1 MGIAVDER
9 VVEMRFDNHQFER
22 GVQST
27 MGALDKLKQSL
38 KLDGASKGL
47 DNVNQAAKNVSLDG
61 IASGVAALEKRFST
75 FGIVGMR
82 VISNLTDSMMR
93 FGRNTVGFVTDSIIG
108 GGKRRAMN
116 IENAH
121 FQLQGLLKD
130 EAKVQAVMDD
140 AMDSVDGTA
149 YAYDEAAKAA
159 SQFAAS
165 GMEAGEK
172 MQASLRAITG
182 VAAMTNSEYESISQI
197 FTTVSGNG
205 RLMGD
210 QLLQLSS
217 RGLNAAATLAD
228 YMTKVGNG
236 AKVTEGEVREMVSK
250 GEISFDLFAA
260 AMDDAFGEH
269 AKKANETFTGA
280 MSNVKASLSRI
291 GAEFMSP
298 LIVQNGPLVQFF
310 NALRERINDVKTNIG
325 PLAEL
330 FTKSVSGMAQS
341 AAKYLQ
347 EMDLAKPFEAFYN
360 IMDIF
365 KNALGGISSI
375 LMPIRFAFED
385 IFPQSAVTALA
396 DFTSKLKEFTSNLR
410 LSHVDA
416 VNLRNT
422 FQGLFA
428 VLDIAGR
435 IIGGVVQAIFP
446 MTKGVGGLGSAV
458 LMVTGQIGT
467 WLTALDDIIKKS
479 GVFGSA
485 AEKIGNVTGV
495 VSQAIGKHV
504 KGIVKAFS
512 DFLGID
518 FAAAAEARLN
528 PFQKICEA
536 VKLALDKLAAVF
548 REISPVLAKFGEMIV
563 DTLGKIGGGLQK
575 AVHGE
580 GFDSLIDLMNGG
592 LMAGIGTGIMNFI
605 GHIQK
610 TVIKANGM
618 FSNVNLILANVKNT
632 LISYQAAL
640 KADVLMKIAKAVAVL
655 AGSLFVLALIDS
667 EKLSGALAALSVLV
681 VELSAAMAAFG
692 KTLGGKG
699 VMQLASAGT
708 MMLAF
713 STAILILSAALNVIS
728 SIDSDKLTGALIG
741 ITVLLGELLASSI
754 ILSKWGGKV
763 KTSAAGMILF
773 ASAIYILTKAV
784 KQLAQLDVKQLTKGL
799 IGVGVLLA
807 ELSAFMFA
815 AKFGNFKVSSGLAMI
830 ELAAALLILEKVVSG
845 FGQMNT
851 ESMARGLAGVAGAL
865 LAVSASMRIMPKN
878 MIALGLGLIEVSAAL
893 KIIGEV
899 VQETGKMGW
908 EEIGKGLT
916 VLSGSMVILAVALQA
931 MKGTLG
937 AAAAM
942 LVLSIALNVFLPCL
956 KALGSMSLVE
966 IGTAIL
972 ALAAAFTVLG
982 IAGAVLGP
990 LIPAILGLSGAL
1002 ALFGIGVAA
1011 CGAGVLALSIGL
1023 ASLAASGVAGM
1034 MAFVTGLEILF
1045 VGILEIIAKSVESI
1059 ANAVKAVVLAIVSVV
1074 VECAPA
1080 IVEGVLALVEEV
1092 FKALSVHAPAIVN
1105 YLMDFLIG
1113 VMNALAERLPELVQA
1128 AINLIR
1134 TFFHSVIEVLK
1145 GMDTSSLVEMVE
1157 GIGFLTAIMYA
1168 LAGVAKLTPL
1178 AMKGVLG
1185 LGVVI
1190 AELAAVLAALGGLAQ
1205 IPYLEWLISEGGDLL
1220 KEIGTAIGK
1229 FIGGIVGGLMSGV
1242 SSALPQIGS
1251 DLSQFMENAA
1261 PFFMGMGM
1269 ITADTLAKAGFLS
1282 GILLIFG
1289 AADLIAGIT
1298 SFLTGGSS
1306 LPQIGTNLS
1315 DFLLNATPFFSGL
1328 ALVNEGAVKAAKN
1341 LAEMIML
1348 FTVSDFIQGITSWLT
1363 GGSSLA
1369 DFGTELVAFGP
1380 SIAEFAE
1387 TVKDVKPK
1395 AVKGAASAAKIMA
1408 EVADNLPGQDGLLQK
1423 IFGDKSLADFG
1434 SELLLFGPSIALF
1447 AETVKDVKPKAVKG
1461 AAAAASIMSEMASEL
1476 PETGGLKA
1484 VIFGDCT
1491 LSDFGAELVA
1501 FAPQIKKYADEV
1513 ADVKPEAVTATAN
1526 AAKVLSELT
1535 DSLPKTGG
1543 ISEFFTG
1550 KKSLSNFG
1558 ENLKAFGEGMSEY
1571 SKAVKEVD
1579 SGKITASANA
1589 AKALLE
1595 IVNSLPETG
1604 GISEFFTGKKSLS
1617 NFGENLKAF
1626 GEGMSEYSKAVKEVD
1641 SGKITASANAAQTI
1655 AELVKMLPETGGIS
1669 EFFTGEQSLSNFS
1682 GNLKAFGE
1690 GMSQYSKAV
1699 KEVDSGKIT
1708 ASANAA
1714 QTIAELVDMLPETD
1728 SVKGFFTGE
1737 KSLSNFSENLKAFGK
1752 GMSEYSKA
1760 VKEVDSGKITASANA
1775 AQTIAELVDMLP
1787 ETDSVKGF
1795 FTGEKSLSNFSENLK
1810 AFGEGMS
1817 EYSKAVED
1825 VNSGKIVMSTNA
1837 AQTIAE
1843 LVVSSSNIEKFNL
1856 AEFGKDL
1863 AAFGQSFVKY
1873 YKDTSDIDPQKLS
1886 GITSEIKKL
1895 AKMAS
1900 SGITKGFSDGMK
1912 TKQSAVSDIFS
1923 SILEKALS
1931 VIKKKRSNFGVEGS
1945 AVINKFVSAVKK
1957 GGNDVK
1963 TALSVPINQSLAS
1976 IRNKRPAFYSA
1987 ASFLVD
1993 GFVKGVSDNAS
2004 KVSKQIQLMA
2014 ESALTSAQ
2022 TALGIHSPSKVFT
2035 EIGGYVVDGFSNGID
2050 LNKEKAAKSA
2060 EALAEVGVQT
2070 AKSVLESLKDS
2081 DSIFAEYVETVDE
2094 NGEAVEVTLEQAAEA
2109 FKSFRNS
2116 VKDSIKDATGMFD
2129 EFKTETD
2136 IAGKQL
2142 IKNLKS
2148 QITGITEWAEN
2159 MQLLAARGVNQGLL
2173 KALSDMG
2180 PSGAN
2185 YVNALVTMSGKEL
2198 KKMNKLYKQRLS
2210 LNDKAAD
2217 EIASSFVEG
2226 GKKAAKAYD
2235 KGLTKG
2241 EMVKS
2246 GKKSLKTLA
2255 EDSVNAVSNA
2265 RRKVK
2270 ESFGGM
2276 FEDAVKEMKKSLDYG
2291 KGAFQQFCNI
2301 FLSGSKNIVASA
2313 NAVEAASKAITA
2325 YGKKLYEESEYYK
2338 EDTKNLKAHTD
2349 SLTKLQ
2355 NENSKLQKQL
2365 KKAKKSNKK
2374 DSKERVQ
2381 TLKKELEAN
2390 KKAISSAK
2398 DQIISDQ
2405 KEIAKHTK
2413 EVYNNLRSDLS
2424 NSVAAFLDPLKASLD
2439 SGVDLF
2445 KKFESN
2451 ATLYEEDKK
2460 RLAEHQ
2466 KTLADLEKQRAGL
2479 QEELAKYAEMN
2490 DTDSRLRWKE
2500 LYGELEEL
2508 ETQIEDAKNNIK
2520 QDEDDMASHSQLTV
2534 NKILEN
2540 MQSQVTGVKQ
2550 WKGNINKLA
2559 GKGVSEGLIAYLKN
2573 MGTDGVDYVDQ
2584 FMKMTSA
2591 EISKANAIFK
2601 ESQNLSAQSLLDGF
2615 KDQMKTAND
2624 FANGLNQMAKMG
2636 FGQDLL
2642 DKLGEAGPDSYDYV
2656 KAFLTMTP
2664 QQVAEFNQEYANSLK
2679 LPNTVA
2685 DKVISSFAY
2694 AGSQSAA
2701 GFTSALA
2708 KMSETGSKENAA
2720 LVTAT
2725 NRIGESIGVML
2736 KSNSRTA
2743 GSDMVGELAHTL
2755 KVKKPTAEKES
2766 LDLGKATLKSVKK
2779 SISKKKGKKLAKN
2792 LVDGMSNGL
2801 TDHSSRVSKTAE
2813 EVALSAYRAAKKAL
2827 GIKSPSKMF
2836 AKLGAYT
2843 DAGFIEGLASGEKD
2857 VCQTASD
2864 IMGQAIKEASD
2875 LLQSDMDTEPTI
2887 RPVMDLTEIQNGVGS
2902 IGELMN
2908 DCGVSASA
2916 KLAGFA
2922 AGGIQKPGMSMEDKN
2937 AGAISRLQ
2945 ETLSN
2950 LLDKPAIE
2958 QHNTFTITGN
2968 DPRAIADEVSC
2979 ILQKQVERRSAVWA

>member
-182 VAAMTNSEYESISQI
+182 VVAMTNSEYESISQI

-291 GAEFMSP
+291 GAEFISP

-310 NALRERINDVKTNIG
+310 NALRERINDVKANIG

-365 KNALGGISSI
+365 KNASGGISSI

-708 MMLAF
+708 MMIAF

-728 SIDSDKLTGALIG
+728 GIDSDKLTGALIG

-1059 ANAVKAVVLAIVSVV
+1059 ANAVKAVVLAIVSVI

-1229 FIGGIVGGLMSGV
+1229 FIGGIVGGMMSGV
-1242 SSALPQIGS
+1242 SSALPQIGA

-1261 PFFMGMGM
+1261 PFFIGMGM

-1395 AVKGAASAAKIMA
+1395 AVKGAAASAKIMA

-1526 AAKVLSELT
+1526 AAK
-1535 DSLPKTGG
+1535 
-1543 ISEFFTG
+1543 
-1550 KKSLSNFG
+1550 
-1558 ENLKAFGEGMSEY
+1558 
-1571 SKAVKEVD
+1571 
-1579 SGKITASANA
+1579 
-1589 AKALLE
+1589 ALLE

-1626 GEGMSEYSKAVKEVD
+1626 GKGMSEYSKAVKEVD

-1655 AELVKMLPETGGIS
+1655 VELVKMLPKTGGIS
-1669 EFFTGEQSLSNFS
+1669 EFFTGEKSLSNFS
-1682 GNLKAFGE
+1682 GNLKAFGK
-1690 GMSQYSKAV
+1690 GMSEYSKAV

-1760 VKEVDSGKITASANA
+1760 VKEVD
-1775 AQTIAELVDMLP
+1775 
-1787 ETDSVKGF
+1787 
-1795 FTGEKSLSNFSENLK
+1795 
-1810 AFGEGMS
+1810 
-1817 EYSKAVED
+1817 
-1825 VNSGKIVMSTNA
+1825 SGKIVMSTNA

-1963 TALSVPINQSLAS
+1963 TMLSVPINQSLAS

-1993 GFVKGVSDNAS
+1993 GFVKGVSDNSS

-2014 ESALTSAQ
+2014 EAALKSSQ

-2035 EIGGYVVDGFSNGID
+2035 EIGGYVVDGFTNGID
-2050 LNKEKAAKSA
+2050 ENKEKAAESA
-2060 EALAEVGVQT
+2060 ENLAKVGVET
-2070 AKSVLESLKDS
+2070 AKSVLGSLKDS
-2081 DSIFAEYVETVDE
+2081 NSVFAEYVENTDE
-2094 NGEAVEVTLEQAAEA
+2094 NGNAVEVTLEQAAEA

-2116 VKDSIKDATGMFD
+2116 VKDSIKDATGVFD

-2148 QITGITEWAEN
+2148 QITGITEWAAN

-2210 LNDKAAD
+2210 LNNKAAD

-2241 EMVKS
+2241 EMIKS

-2265 RRKVK
+2265 RKKVK

-2325 YGKKLYEESEYYK
+2325 YGRKLYEESEYYK

-2466 KTLADLEKQRAGL
+2466 KALADLEKQRAGL

-2500 LYGELEEL
+2500 LYGELEDL
-2508 ETQIEDAKNNIK
+2508 EKQIEDAKNNIK

-2642 DKLGEAGPDSYDYV
+2642 EKLGEAGSDSYDYV

-2813 EVALSAYRAAKKAL
+2813 EVALSAYRSAKKAL

-2857 VCQTASD
+2857 VCQTAAD

>member
-182 VAAMTNSEYESISQI
+182 VVAMTNSEYESISQI

-291 GAEFMSP
+291 GAEFISP

-310 NALRERINDVKTNIG
+310 NALRERINDVKANIG

-365 KNALGGISSI
+365 KNASGGISSI

-708 MMLAF
+708 MMIAF

-728 SIDSDKLTGALIG
+728 GIDSDKLTGALIG

-1059 ANAVKAVVLAIVSVV
+1059 ANAVKAVVLAIVSVI

-1229 FIGGIVGGLMSGV
+1229 FIGGIVGGMMSGV
-1242 SSALPQIGS
+1242 SSALPQIGA

-1261 PFFMGMGM
+1261 PFFIGMGM

-1395 AVKGAASAAKIMA
+1395 AVKGAAASAKIMA

-1526 AAKVLSELT
+1526 AAK
-1535 DSLPKTGG
+1535 
-1543 ISEFFTG
+1543 
-1550 KKSLSNFG
+1550 
-1558 ENLKAFGEGMSEY
+1558 
-1571 SKAVKEVD
+1571 
-1579 SGKITASANA
+1579 
-1589 AKALLE
+1589 ALLE

-1626 GEGMSEYSKAVKEVD
+1626 G
-1641 SGKITASANAAQTI
+1641 
-1655 AELVKMLPETGGIS
+1655 
-1669 EFFTGEQSLSNFS
+1669 
-1682 GNLKAFGE
+1682 
-1690 GMSQYSKAV
+1690 
-1699 KEVDSGKIT
+1699 
-1708 ASANAA
+1708 
-1714 QTIAELVDMLPETD
+1714 
-1728 SVKGFFTGE
+1728 
-1737 KSLSNFSENLKAFGK
+1737 K

-1775 AQTIAELVDMLP
+1775 AQTIVELVDMLP

-1795 FTGEKSLSNFSENLK
+1795 FTGEKSLSNFSGNLK
-1810 AFGEGMS
+1810 AFGKGMS
-1817 EYSKAVED
+1817 EYSKAVKEVD
-1825 VNSGKIVMSTNA
+1825 SGKIVMSTNA

-1963 TALSVPINQSLAS
+1963 TMLSVPINQSLAS

-1993 GFVKGVSDNAS
+1993 GFVKGVSDNSS

-2014 ESALTSAQ
+2014 EAALKSSQ

-2035 EIGGYVVDGFSNGID
+2035 EIGGYVVDGFTNGID
-2050 LNKEKAAKSA
+2050 ENKEKAAESA
-2060 EALAEVGVQT
+2060 ENLAKVGVET
-2070 AKSVLESLKDS
+2070 AKSVLGSLKDS
-2081 DSIFAEYVETVDE
+2081 NSVFAEYVENTDE
-2094 NGEAVEVTLEQAAEA
+2094 NGNAVEVTLEQAAEA

-2116 VKDSIKDATGMFD
+2116 VKDSIKDATGVFD

-2148 QITGITEWAEN
+2148 QITGITEWAAN

-2210 LNDKAAD
+2210 LNNKAAD

-2241 EMVKS
+2241 EMIKS

-2265 RRKVK
+2265 RKKVK

-2325 YGKKLYEESEYYK
+2325 YGRKLYEESEYYK

-2466 KTLADLEKQRAGL
+2466 KALADLEKQRAGL

-2500 LYGELEEL
+2500 LYGELEDL
-2508 ETQIEDAKNNIK
+2508 EKQIEDAKNNIK

-2642 DKLGEAGPDSYDYV
+2642 EKLGEAGSDSYDYV

-2813 EVALSAYRAAKKAL
+2813 EVALSAYRSAKKAL

-2857 VCQTASD
+2857 VCQTAAD

>member
-182 VAAMTNSEYESISQI
+182 VVAMTNSEYESISQI

-291 GAEFMSP
+291 GAEFISP

-310 NALRERINDVKTNIG
+310 NALRERINDVKANIG

-365 KNALGGISSI
+365 KNASGGISSI

-708 MMLAF
+708 MMIAF

-728 SIDSDKLTGALIG
+728 GIDSDKLTGALIG

-1059 ANAVKAVVLAIVSVV
+1059 ANAVKAVVLAIVSVI

-1229 FIGGIVGGLMSGV
+1229 FIGGIVGGMMSGV
-1242 SSALPQIGS
+1242 SSALPQIGA

-1261 PFFMGMGM
+1261 PFFIGMGM

-1395 AVKGAASAAKIMA
+1395 AVKGAA
-1408 EVADNLPGQDGLLQK
+1408 
-1423 IFGDKSLADFG
+1423 
-1434 SELLLFGPSIALF
+1434 
-1447 AETVKDVKPKAVKG
+1447 
-1461 AAAAASIMSEMASEL
+1461 AAASIMSEMASEL

-1526 AAKVLSELT
+1526 AAK
-1535 DSLPKTGG
+1535 
-1543 ISEFFTG
+1543 
-1550 KKSLSNFG
+1550 
-1558 ENLKAFGEGMSEY
+1558 
-1571 SKAVKEVD
+1571 
-1579 SGKITASANA
+1579 
-1589 AKALLE
+1589 ALLE

-1626 GEGMSEYSKAVKEVD
+1626 GKGMSEYSKAVKEVD

-1655 AELVKMLPETGGIS
+1655 VELVKMLPKTGGIS
-1669 EFFTGEQSLSNFS
+1669 EFFTGEKSLSNFS
-1682 GNLKAFGE
+1682 GNLKAFGK
-1690 GMSQYSKAV
+1690 GMSEYSKAV

-1817 EYSKAVED
+1817 EYSKAVKEVD
-1825 VNSGKIVMSTNA
+1825 SGKIVMSTNA

-1963 TALSVPINQSLAS
+1963 TMLSVPINQSLAS

-1993 GFVKGVSDNAS
+1993 GFVKGVSDNSS

-2014 ESALTSAQ
+2014 EAALKSSQ

-2035 EIGGYVVDGFSNGID
+2035 EIGGYVVDGFTNGID
-2050 LNKEKAAKSA
+2050 ENKEKAAESA
-2060 EALAEVGVQT
+2060 ENLAKVGVET
-2070 AKSVLESLKDS
+2070 AKSVLGSLKDS
-2081 DSIFAEYVETVDE
+2081 NSVFAEYVENTDE
-2094 NGEAVEVTLEQAAEA
+2094 NGNAVEVTLEQAAEA

-2116 VKDSIKDATGMFD
+2116 VKDSIKDATGVFD

-2148 QITGITEWAEN
+2148 QITGITEWAAN

-2210 LNDKAAD
+2210 LNNKAAD

-2241 EMVKS
+2241 EMIKS

-2265 RRKVK
+2265 RKKVK

-2325 YGKKLYEESEYYK
+2325 YGRKLYEESEYYK

-2466 KTLADLEKQRAGL
+2466 KALADLEKQRAGL

-2500 LYGELEEL
+2500 LYGELEDL
-2508 ETQIEDAKNNIK
+2508 EKQIEDAKNNIK

-2642 DKLGEAGPDSYDYV
+2642 EKLGEAGSDSYDYV

-2813 EVALSAYRAAKKAL
+2813 EVALSAYRSAKKAL

-2857 VCQTASD
+2857 VCQTAAD

>member
-182 VAAMTNSEYESISQI
+182 VVAMTNSEYESISQI

-291 GAEFMSP
+291 GAEFISP

-310 NALRERINDVKTNIG
+310 NALRERINDVKANIG

-365 KNALGGISSI
+365 KNASGGISSI

-708 MMLAF
+708 MMIAF

-728 SIDSDKLTGALIG
+728 GIDSDKLTGALIG

-1059 ANAVKAVVLAIVSVV
+1059 ANAVKAVVLAIVSVI

-1229 FIGGIVGGLMSGV
+1229 FIGGIVGGMMSGV
-1242 SSALPQIGS
+1242 SSALPQIGA

-1261 PFFMGMGM
+1261 PFFIGMGM

-1395 AVKGAASAAKIMA
+1395 AVKGAAASAKIMA

-1526 AAKVLSELT
+1526 AAK
-1535 DSLPKTGG
+1535 
-1543 ISEFFTG
+1543 
-1550 KKSLSNFG
+1550 
-1558 ENLKAFGEGMSEY
+1558 
-1571 SKAVKEVD
+1571 
-1579 SGKITASANA
+1579 
-1589 AKALLE
+1589 ALLE

-1617 NFGENLKAF
+1617 NFG
-1626 GEGMSEYSKAVKEVD
+1626 
-1641 SGKITASANAAQTI
+1641 
-1655 AELVKMLPETGGIS
+1655 
-1669 EFFTGEQSLSNFS
+1669 
-1682 GNLKAFGE
+1682 
-1690 GMSQYSKAV
+1690 
-1699 KEVDSGKIT
+1699 
-1708 ASANAA
+1708 
-1714 QTIAELVDMLPETD
+1714 
-1728 SVKGFFTGE
+1728 
-1737 KSLSNFSENLKAFGK
+1737 ENLKAFGK

-1817 EYSKAVED
+1817 EYSKAVKEVD
-1825 VNSGKIVMSTNA
+1825 SGKIVMSTNA

-1963 TALSVPINQSLAS
+1963 TMLSVPINQSLAS

-1993 GFVKGVSDNAS
+1993 GFVKGVSDNSS

-2014 ESALTSAQ
+2014 EAALKSSQ

-2035 EIGGYVVDGFSNGID
+2035 EIGGYVVDGFTNGID
-2050 LNKEKAAKSA
+2050 ENKEKAAESA
-2060 EALAEVGVQT
+2060 ENLAKVGVET
-2070 AKSVLESLKDS
+2070 AKSVLGSLKDS
-2081 DSIFAEYVETVDE
+2081 NSVFAEYVENTDE
-2094 NGEAVEVTLEQAAEA
+2094 NGNAVEVTLEQAAEA

-2116 VKDSIKDATGMFD
+2116 VKDSIKDATGVFD

-2148 QITGITEWAEN
+2148 QITGITEWAAN

-2210 LNDKAAD
+2210 LNNKAAD

-2241 EMVKS
+2241 EMIKS

-2265 RRKVK
+2265 RKKVK

-2325 YGKKLYEESEYYK
+2325 YGRKLYEESEYYK

-2466 KTLADLEKQRAGL
+2466 KALADLEKQRAGL

-2500 LYGELEEL
+2500 LYGELEDL
-2508 ETQIEDAKNNIK
+2508 EKQIEDAKNNIK

-2642 DKLGEAGPDSYDYV
+2642 EKLGEAGSDSYDYV

-2813 EVALSAYRAAKKAL
+2813 EVALSAYRSAKKAL

-2857 VCQTASD
+2857 VCQTAAD

>member
-1589 AKALLE
+1589 A
-1595 IVNSLPETG
+1595 
-1604 GISEFFTGKKSLS
+1604 
-1617 NFGENLKAF
+1617 
-1626 GEGMSEYSKAVKEVD
+1626 
-1641 SGKITASANAAQTI
+1641 
-1655 AELVKMLPETGGIS
+1655 
-1669 EFFTGEQSLSNFS
+1669 
-1682 GNLKAFGE
+1682 
-1690 GMSQYSKAV
+1690 
-1699 KEVDSGKIT
+1699 
-1708 ASANAA
+1708 
-1714 QTIAELVDMLPETD
+1714 
-1728 SVKGFFTGE
+1728 
-1737 KSLSNFSENLKAFGK
+1737 
-1752 GMSEYSKA
+1752 
-1760 VKEVDSGKITASANA
+1760 
-1775 AQTIAELVDMLP
+1775 QTIAELVDMLP

>member
-182 VAAMTNSEYESISQI
+182 VVAMTNSEYESISQI

-291 GAEFMSP
+291 GAEFISP

-310 NALRERINDVKTNIG
+310 NALRERINDVKANIG

-365 KNALGGISSI
+365 KNASGGISSI

-708 MMLAF
+708 MMIAF

-728 SIDSDKLTGALIG
+728 GIDSDKLTGALIG

-1059 ANAVKAVVLAIVSVV
+1059 ANAVKAVVLAIVSVI

-1229 FIGGIVGGLMSGV
+1229 FIGGIVGGMMSGV
-1242 SSALPQIGS
+1242 SSALPQIGA

-1261 PFFMGMGM
+1261 PFFIGMGM

-1395 AVKGAASAAKIMA
+1395 AVKGAAASAKIMA

-1526 AAKVLSELT
+1526 AAK
-1535 DSLPKTGG
+1535 
-1543 ISEFFTG
+1543 
-1550 KKSLSNFG
+1550 
-1558 ENLKAFGEGMSEY
+1558 
-1571 SKAVKEVD
+1571 
-1579 SGKITASANA
+1579 
-1589 AKALLE
+1589 ALLE

-1626 GEGMSEYSKAVKEVD
+1626 GKGMSE
-1641 SGKITASANAAQTI
+1641 
-1655 AELVKMLPETGGIS
+1655 
-1669 EFFTGEQSLSNFS
+1669 
-1682 GNLKAFGE
+1682 
-1690 GMSQYSKAV
+1690 YSKAV

-1760 VKEVDSGKITASANA
+1760 VKEVD
-1775 AQTIAELVDMLP
+1775 
-1787 ETDSVKGF
+1787 
-1795 FTGEKSLSNFSENLK
+1795 
-1810 AFGEGMS
+1810 
-1817 EYSKAVED
+1817 
-1825 VNSGKIVMSTNA
+1825 SGKIVMSTNA

-1963 TALSVPINQSLAS
+1963 TMLSVPINQSLAS

-1993 GFVKGVSDNAS
+1993 GFVKGVSDNSS

-2014 ESALTSAQ
+2014 EAALKSSQ

-2035 EIGGYVVDGFSNGID
+2035 EIGGYVVDGFTNGID
-2050 LNKEKAAKSA
+2050 ENKEKAAESA
-2060 EALAEVGVQT
+2060 ENLAKVGVET
-2070 AKSVLESLKDS
+2070 AKSVLGSLKDS
-2081 DSIFAEYVETVDE
+2081 NSVFAEYVENTDE
-2094 NGEAVEVTLEQAAEA
+2094 NGNAVEVTLEQAAEA

-2116 VKDSIKDATGMFD
+2116 VKDSIKDATGVFD

-2148 QITGITEWAEN
+2148 QITGITEWAAN

-2210 LNDKAAD
+2210 LNNKAAD

-2241 EMVKS
+2241 EMIKS

-2265 RRKVK
+2265 RKKVK

-2325 YGKKLYEESEYYK
+2325 YGRKLYEESEYYK

-2466 KTLADLEKQRAGL
+2466 KALADLEKQRAGL

-2500 LYGELEEL
+2500 LYGELEDL
-2508 ETQIEDAKNNIK
+2508 EKQIEDAKNNIK

-2642 DKLGEAGPDSYDYV
+2642 EKLGEAGSDSYDYV

-2813 EVALSAYRAAKKAL
+2813 EVALSAYRSAKKAL

-2857 VCQTASD
+2857 VCQTAAD

>member
-1 MGIAVDER
+1 M
-9 VVEMRFDNHQFER
+9 
-22 GVQST
+22 
-27 MGALDKLKQSL
+27 
-38 KLDGASKGL
+38 
-47 DNVNQAAKNVSLDG
+47 
-61 IASGVAALEKRFST
+61 
-75 FGIVGMR
+75 
-82 VISNLTDSMMR
+82 
-93 FGRNTVGFVTDSIIG
+93 
-108 GGKRRAMN
+108 
-116 IENAH
+116 
-121 FQLQGLLKD
+121 
-130 EAKVQAVMDD
+130 
-140 AMDSVDGTA
+140 
-149 YAYDEAAKAA
+149 
-159 SQFAAS
+159 
-165 GMEAGEK
+165 
-172 MQASLRAITG
+172 
-182 VAAMTNSEYESISQI
+182 
-197 FTTVSGNG
+197 
-205 RLMGD
+205 
-210 QLLQLSS
+210 
-217 RGLNAAATLAD
+217 
-228 YMTKVGNG
+228 
-236 AKVTEGEVREMVSK
+236 
-250 GEISFDLFAA
+250 
-260 AMDDAFGEH
+260 
-269 AKKANETFTGA
+269 
-280 MSNVKASLSRI
+280 
-291 GAEFMSP
+291 
-298 LIVQNGPLVQFF
+298 VQFF
-310 NALRERINDVKTNIG
+310 NALRERINDVKANIG

-365 KNALGGISSI
+365 KNASGGISSI

-708 MMLAF
+708 MMIAF

-728 SIDSDKLTGALIG
+728 GIDSDKLTGALIG

-1059 ANAVKAVVLAIVSVV
+1059 ANAVKAVVLAIVSVI

-1229 FIGGIVGGLMSGV
+1229 FIGGIVGGMMSGV
-1242 SSALPQIGS
+1242 SSALPQIGA

-1261 PFFMGMGM
+1261 PFFIGMGM

-1395 AVKGAASAAKIMA
+1395 AVKGAAASAKIMA

-1526 AAKVLSELT
+1526 AAK
-1535 DSLPKTGG
+1535 
-1543 ISEFFTG
+1543 
-1550 KKSLSNFG
+1550 
-1558 ENLKAFGEGMSEY
+1558 
-1571 SKAVKEVD
+1571 
-1579 SGKITASANA
+1579 
-1589 AKALLE
+1589 ALLE

-1604 GISEFFTGKKSLS
+1604 GISEFFTG
-1617 NFGENLKAF
+1617 
-1626 GEGMSEYSKAVKEVD
+1626 
-1641 SGKITASANAAQTI
+1641 
-1655 AELVKMLPETGGIS
+1655 
-1669 EFFTGEQSLSNFS
+1669 
-1682 GNLKAFGE
+1682 
-1690 GMSQYSKAV
+1690 
-1699 KEVDSGKIT
+1699 
-1708 ASANAA
+1708 
-1714 QTIAELVDMLPETD
+1714 
-1728 SVKGFFTGE
+1728 E
-1737 KSLSNFSENLKAFGK
+1737 KSLSNFSGNLKAFGK

-1760 VKEVDSGKITASANA
+1760 VKEVDSGKITASA
-1775 AQTIAELVDMLP
+1775 
-1787 ETDSVKGF
+1787 
-1795 FTGEKSLSNFSENLK
+1795 
-1810 AFGEGMS
+1810 
-1817 EYSKAVED
+1817 
-1825 VNSGKIVMSTNA
+1825 NA

-1963 TALSVPINQSLAS
+1963 TMLSVPINQSLAS

-1993 GFVKGVSDNAS
+1993 GFVKGVSDNSS

-2014 ESALTSAQ
+2014 EAALKSSQ

-2035 EIGGYVVDGFSNGID
+2035 EIGGYVVDGFTNGID
-2050 LNKEKAAKSA
+2050 ENKEKAAESA
-2060 EALAEVGVQT
+2060 ENLAKVGVET
-2070 AKSVLESLKDS
+2070 AKSVLGSLKDS
-2081 DSIFAEYVETVDE
+2081 NSVFAEYVENTDE
-2094 NGEAVEVTLEQAAEA
+2094 NGNAVEVTLEQAAEA

-2116 VKDSIKDATGMFD
+2116 VKDSIKDATGVFD

-2148 QITGITEWAEN
+2148 QITGITEWAAN

-2210 LNDKAAD
+2210 LNNKAAD

-2241 EMVKS
+2241 EMIKS

-2265 RRKVK
+2265 RKKVK

-2325 YGKKLYEESEYYK
+2325 YGRKLYEESEYYK

-2466 KTLADLEKQRAGL
+2466 KALADLEKQRAGL

-2500 LYGELEEL
+2500 LYGELEDL
-2508 ETQIEDAKNNIK
+2508 EKQIEDAKNNIK

-2642 DKLGEAGPDSYDYV
+2642 EKLGEAGSDSYDYV

-2813 EVALSAYRAAKKAL
+2813 EVALSAYRSAKKAL

-2857 VCQTASD
+2857 VCQTAAD

>member
-182 VAAMTNSEYESISQI
+182 VVAMTNSEYESISQI

-291 GAEFMSP
+291 GAEFISP

-310 NALRERINDVKTNIG
+310 NALRERINDVKANIG

-365 KNALGGISSI
+365 KNASGGISSI

-708 MMLAF
+708 MMIAF

-728 SIDSDKLTGALIG
+728 GIDSDKLTGALIG

-1059 ANAVKAVVLAIVSVV
+1059 ANAVKAVVLAIVSVI

-1205 IPYLEWLISEGGDLL
+1205 IPYLEWLVSEGGDLL

-1229 FIGGIVGGLMSGV
+1229 FIGGIVGGMMSGV
-1242 SSALPQIGS
+1242 SSALPQIGA

-1261 PFFMGMGM
+1261 PFFIGMGM

-1395 AVKGAASAAKIMA
+1395 AVKGAAASAKIMA

-1526 AAKVLSELT
+1526 AAK
-1535 DSLPKTGG
+1535 
-1543 ISEFFTG
+1543 
-1550 KKSLSNFG
+1550 
-1558 ENLKAFGEGMSEY
+1558 
-1571 SKAVKEVD
+1571 
-1579 SGKITASANA
+1579 
-1589 AKALLE
+1589 ALLE

-1604 GISEFFTGKKSLS
+1604 GISEFFTG
-1617 NFGENLKAF
+1617 
-1626 GEGMSEYSKAVKEVD
+1626 
-1641 SGKITASANAAQTI
+1641 
-1655 AELVKMLPETGGIS
+1655 
-1669 EFFTGEQSLSNFS
+1669 
-1682 GNLKAFGE
+1682 
-1690 GMSQYSKAV
+1690 
-1699 KEVDSGKIT
+1699 
-1708 ASANAA
+1708 
-1714 QTIAELVDMLPETD
+1714 
-1728 SVKGFFTGE
+1728 E
-1737 KSLSNFSENLKAFGK
+1737 KSLSNFSGNLKAFGK

-1760 VKEVDSGKITASANA
+1760 VKEVDSGKITASA
-1775 AQTIAELVDMLP
+1775 
-1787 ETDSVKGF
+1787 
-1795 FTGEKSLSNFSENLK
+1795 
-1810 AFGEGMS
+1810 
-1817 EYSKAVED
+1817 
-1825 VNSGKIVMSTNA
+1825 NA

-1963 TALSVPINQSLAS
+1963 TMLSVPINQSLAS

-1993 GFVKGVSDNAS
+1993 GFVKGVSDNSS

-2014 ESALTSAQ
+2014 EAALKSSQ

-2035 EIGGYVVDGFSNGID
+2035 EIGGYVVDGFTNGID
-2050 LNKEKAAKSA
+2050 ENKEKAAESA
-2060 EALAEVGVQT
+2060 ENLAKVGVET
-2070 AKSVLESLKDS
+2070 AKSVLGSLKDS
-2081 DSIFAEYVETVDE
+2081 NSVFAEYVENTDE
-2094 NGEAVEVTLEQAAEA
+2094 NGNAVEVTLEQAAEA

-2116 VKDSIKDATGMFD
+2116 VKDSIKDATGVFD

-2148 QITGITEWAEN
+2148 QITGITEWAAN

-2210 LNDKAAD
+2210 LNNKAAD

-2241 EMVKS
+2241 EMIKS

-2265 RRKVK
+2265 RKKVK

-2325 YGKKLYEESEYYK
+2325 YGRKLYEESEYYK

-2466 KTLADLEKQRAGL
+2466 KALADLEKQRAGL

-2500 LYGELEEL
+2500 LYGELEDL
-2508 ETQIEDAKNNIK
+2508 EKQIEDAKNNIK

-2642 DKLGEAGPDSYDYV
+2642 EKLGEAGSDSYDYV

-2813 EVALSAYRAAKKAL
+2813 EVALSAYRSAKKAL

-2857 VCQTASD
+2857 VCQTAAD

>member
-182 VAAMTNSEYESISQI
+182 VVAMTNSEYESISQI

-291 GAEFMSP
+291 GAEFISP

-310 NALRERINDVKTNIG
+310 NALRERINDVKANIG

-365 KNALGGISSI
+365 KNASGGISSI

-708 MMLAF
+708 MMIAF

-728 SIDSDKLTGALIG
+728 GIDSDKLTGALIG

-1059 ANAVKAVVLAIVSVV
+1059 ANAVKAVVLAIVSVI

-1229 FIGGIVGGLMSGV
+1229 FIGGIVGGMMSGV
-1242 SSALPQIGS
+1242 SSALPQIGA

-1261 PFFMGMGM
+1261 PFFIGMGM

-1395 AVKGAASAAKIMA
+1395 AVKGAAASAKIMA

-1526 AAKVLSELT
+1526 AAK
-1535 DSLPKTGG
+1535 
-1543 ISEFFTG
+1543 
-1550 KKSLSNFG
+1550 
-1558 ENLKAFGEGMSEY
+1558 
-1571 SKAVKEVD
+1571 
-1579 SGKITASANA
+1579 
-1589 AKALLE
+1589 ALLE

-1626 GEGMSEYSKAVKEVD
+1626 GKGMSEYSKAVKEVD

-1655 AELVKMLPETGGIS
+1655 VELVKMLPKTGGIS
-1669 EFFTGEQSLSNFS
+1669 E
-1682 GNLKAFGE
+1682 
-1690 GMSQYSKAV
+1690 
-1699 KEVDSGKIT
+1699 
-1708 ASANAA
+1708 
-1714 QTIAELVDMLPETD
+1714 
-1728 SVKGFFTGE
+1728 FFTGE
-1737 KSLSNFSENLKAFGK
+1737 KSLSNFSGNLKAFGK

-1760 VKEVDSGKITASANA
+1760 VKEVDSGKITASA
-1775 AQTIAELVDMLP
+1775 
-1787 ETDSVKGF
+1787 
-1795 FTGEKSLSNFSENLK
+1795 
-1810 AFGEGMS
+1810 
-1817 EYSKAVED
+1817 
-1825 VNSGKIVMSTNA
+1825 NA

-1963 TALSVPINQSLAS
+1963 TMLSVPINQSLAS

-1993 GFVKGVSDNAS
+1993 GFVKGVSDNSS

-2014 ESALTSAQ
+2014 EAALKSSQ

-2035 EIGGYVVDGFSNGID
+2035 EIGGYVVDGFTNGID
-2050 LNKEKAAKSA
+2050 ENKEKAAESA
-2060 EALAEVGVQT
+2060 ENLAKVGVET
-2070 AKSVLESLKDS
+2070 AKSVLGSLKDS
-2081 DSIFAEYVETVDE
+2081 NSVFAEYVENTDE
-2094 NGEAVEVTLEQAAEA
+2094 NGNAVEVTLEQAAEA

-2116 VKDSIKDATGMFD
+2116 VKDSIKDATGVFD

-2148 QITGITEWAEN
+2148 QITGITEWAAN

-2210 LNDKAAD
+2210 LNNKAAD

-2241 EMVKS
+2241 EMIKS

-2265 RRKVK
+2265 RKKVK

-2325 YGKKLYEESEYYK
+2325 YGRKLYEESEYYK

-2466 KTLADLEKQRAGL
+2466 KALADLEKQRAGL

-2500 LYGELEEL
+2500 LYGELEDL
-2508 ETQIEDAKNNIK
+2508 EKQIEDAKNNIK

-2642 DKLGEAGPDSYDYV
+2642 EKLGEAGSDSYDYV

-2813 EVALSAYRAAKKAL
+2813 EVALSAYRSAKKAL

-2857 VCQTASD
+2857 VCQTAAD

>member
-182 VAAMTNSEYESISQI
+182 VVAMTNSEYESISQI

-291 GAEFMSP
+291 GAEFISP

-310 NALRERINDVKTNIG
+310 NALRERINDVKANIG

-365 KNALGGISSI
+365 KNASGGISSI

-708 MMLAF
+708 MMIAF

-728 SIDSDKLTGALIG
+728 GIDSDKLTGALIG

-1059 ANAVKAVVLAIVSVV
+1059 ANAVKAVVLAIVSVI

-1229 FIGGIVGGLMSGV
+1229 FIGGIVGGMMSGV
-1242 SSALPQIGS
+1242 SSALPQIGA

-1261 PFFMGMGM
+1261 PFFIGMGM

-1395 AVKGAASAAKIMA
+1395 AVKGAAASAKIMA

-1526 AAKVLSELT
+1526 AAK
-1535 DSLPKTGG
+1535 
-1543 ISEFFTG
+1543 
-1550 KKSLSNFG
+1550 
-1558 ENLKAFGEGMSEY
+1558 
-1571 SKAVKEVD
+1571 
-1579 SGKITASANA
+1579 
-1589 AKALLE
+1589 ALLE

-1626 GEGMSEYSKAVKEVD
+1626 GKGMSEYSKAVKEVD

-1655 AELVKMLPETGGIS
+1655 VELVKMLPKTGGIS
-1669 EFFTGEQSLSNFS
+1669 E
-1682 GNLKAFGE
+1682 
-1690 GMSQYSKAV
+1690 
-1699 KEVDSGKIT
+1699 
-1708 ASANAA
+1708 
-1714 QTIAELVDMLPETD
+1714 
-1728 SVKGFFTGE
+1728 FFTGE
-1737 KSLSNFSENLKAFGK
+1737 KSLSNFSGNLKAFGK

-1775 AQTIAELVDMLP
+1775 AQTIVELVKMLP
-1787 ETDSVKGF
+1787 KTGGISEF
-1795 FTGEKSLSNFSENLK
+1795 FTGEKSLSNFSGNLK
-1810 AFGEGMS
+1810 AFGKGMS
-1817 EYSKAVED
+1817 EYSKAVKEVD
-1825 VNSGKIVMSTNA
+1825 SGKIVMSTNA

-1963 TALSVPINQSLAS
+1963 TMLSVPINQSLAS

-1993 GFVKGVSDNAS
+1993 GFVKGVSDNSS

-2014 ESALTSAQ
+2014 EAALKSSQ

-2035 EIGGYVVDGFSNGID
+2035 EIGGYVVDGFTNGID
-2050 LNKEKAAKSA
+2050 ENKEKAAESA
-2060 EALAEVGVQT
+2060 ENLAKVGVET
-2070 AKSVLESLKDS
+2070 AKSVLGSLKDS
-2081 DSIFAEYVETVDE
+2081 NSVFAEYVENTDE
-2094 NGEAVEVTLEQAAEA
+2094 NGNAVEVTLEQAAEA

-2116 VKDSIKDATGMFD
+2116 VKDSIKDATGVFD

-2148 QITGITEWAEN
+2148 QITGITEWAAN

-2210 LNDKAAD
+2210 LNNKAAD

-2241 EMVKS
+2241 EMIKS

-2265 RRKVK
+2265 RKKVK

-2325 YGKKLYEESEYYK
+2325 YGRKLYEESEYYK

-2466 KTLADLEKQRAGL
+2466 KALADLEKQRAGL

-2500 LYGELEEL
+2500 LYGELEDL
-2508 ETQIEDAKNNIK
+2508 EKQIEDAKNNIK

-2642 DKLGEAGPDSYDYV
+2642 EKLGEAGSDSYDYV

-2813 EVALSAYRAAKKAL
+2813 EVALSAYRSAKKAL

-2857 VCQTASD
+2857 VCQTAAD

>member
-1 MGIAVDER
+1 MGVKTMGIAVDER

-182 VAAMTNSEYESISQI
+182 VVAMTNSEYESISQI

-291 GAEFMSP
+291 GAEFISP

-310 NALRERINDVKTNIG
+310 NALRERINDVKANIG

-365 KNALGGISSI
+365 KNASGGISSI

-708 MMLAF
+708 MMIAF

-728 SIDSDKLTGALIG
+728 GIDSDKLTGALIG

-1059 ANAVKAVVLAIVSVV
+1059 ANAVKAVVLAIVSVI

-1229 FIGGIVGGLMSGV
+1229 FIGGIVGGMMSGV
-1242 SSALPQIGS
+1242 SSALPQIGA

-1261 PFFMGMGM
+1261 PFFIGMGM

-1395 AVKGAASAAKIMA
+1395 AVKGAAASAKIMA

-1526 AAKVLSELT
+1526 AAK
-1535 DSLPKTGG
+1535 
-1543 ISEFFTG
+1543 
-1550 KKSLSNFG
+1550 
-1558 ENLKAFGEGMSEY
+1558 
-1571 SKAVKEVD
+1571 
-1579 SGKITASANA
+1579 
-1589 AKALLE
+1589 ALLE

-1626 GEGMSEYSKAVKEVD
+1626 GKGMSEYSKAVKEVD

-1655 AELVKMLPETGGIS
+1655 VELVKMLPKTGGIS
-1669 EFFTGEQSLSNFS
+1669 E
-1682 GNLKAFGE
+1682 
-1690 GMSQYSKAV
+1690 
-1699 KEVDSGKIT
+1699 
-1708 ASANAA
+1708 
-1714 QTIAELVDMLPETD
+1714 
-1728 SVKGFFTGE
+1728 FFTGE
-1737 KSLSNFSENLKAFGK
+1737 KSLSNFSGNLKAFGK

-1817 EYSKAVED
+1817 EYSKAVKEVD
-1825 VNSGKIVMSTNA
+1825 SGKIVMSTNA

-1963 TALSVPINQSLAS
+1963 TMLSVPINQSLAS

-1993 GFVKGVSDNAS
+1993 GFVKGVSDNSS

-2014 ESALTSAQ
+2014 EAALKSSQ

-2035 EIGGYVVDGFSNGID
+2035 EIGGYVVDGFTNGID
-2050 LNKEKAAKSA
+2050 ENKEKAAESA
-2060 EALAEVGVQT
+2060 ENLAKVGVET
-2070 AKSVLESLKDS
+2070 AKSVLGSLKDS
-2081 DSIFAEYVETVDE
+2081 NSVFAEYVENTDE
-2094 NGEAVEVTLEQAAEA
+2094 NGNAVEVTLEQAAEA

-2116 VKDSIKDATGMFD
+2116 VKDSIKDATGVFD

-2148 QITGITEWAEN
+2148 QITGITEWAAN

-2210 LNDKAAD
+2210 LNNKAAD

-2241 EMVKS
+2241 EMIKS

-2265 RRKVK
+2265 RKKVK

-2325 YGKKLYEESEYYK
+2325 YGRKLYEESEYYK

-2466 KTLADLEKQRAGL
+2466 KALADLEKQRAGL

-2500 LYGELEEL
+2500 LYGELEDL
-2508 ETQIEDAKNNIK
+2508 EKQIEDAKNNIK

-2642 DKLGEAGPDSYDYV
+2642 EKLGEAGSDSYDYV

-2813 EVALSAYRAAKKAL
+2813 EVALSAYRSAKKAL

-2857 VCQTASD
+2857 VCQTAAD

>member
-182 VAAMTNSEYESISQI
+182 VVAMTNSEYESISQI

-291 GAEFMSP
+291 GAEFISP

-310 NALRERINDVKTNIG
+310 NALRERINDVKANIG

-365 KNALGGISSI
+365 KNASGGISSI

-708 MMLAF
+708 MMIAF

-728 SIDSDKLTGALIG
+728 GIDSDKLTGALIG

-1059 ANAVKAVVLAIVSVV
+1059 ANAVKAVVLAIVSVI

-1229 FIGGIVGGLMSGV
+1229 FIGGIVGGMMSGV
-1242 SSALPQIGS
+1242 SSALPQIGA

-1261 PFFMGMGM
+1261 PFFIGMGM

-1395 AVKGAASAAKIMA
+1395 AVKGAAASAKIMA

-1526 AAKVLSELT
+1526 AAK
-1535 DSLPKTGG
+1535 
-1543 ISEFFTG
+1543 
-1550 KKSLSNFG
+1550 
-1558 ENLKAFGEGMSEY
+1558 
-1571 SKAVKEVD
+1571 
-1579 SGKITASANA
+1579 
-1589 AKALLE
+1589 ALLE

-1604 GISEFFTGKKSLS
+1604 GISEFFTG
-1617 NFGENLKAF
+1617 
-1626 GEGMSEYSKAVKEVD
+1626 
-1641 SGKITASANAAQTI
+1641 
-1655 AELVKMLPETGGIS
+1655 
-1669 EFFTGEQSLSNFS
+1669 
-1682 GNLKAFGE
+1682 
-1690 GMSQYSKAV
+1690 
-1699 KEVDSGKIT
+1699 
-1708 ASANAA
+1708 
-1714 QTIAELVDMLPETD
+1714 
-1728 SVKGFFTGE
+1728 E
-1737 KSLSNFSENLKAFGK
+1737 KSLSNFSGNLKAFGK

-1760 VKEVDSGKITASANA
+1760 VKEVDSGKITASA
-1775 AQTIAELVDMLP
+1775 
-1787 ETDSVKGF
+1787 
-1795 FTGEKSLSNFSENLK
+1795 
-1810 AFGEGMS
+1810 
-1817 EYSKAVED
+1817 
-1825 VNSGKIVMSTNA
+1825 NA

-1963 TALSVPINQSLAS
+1963 TMLSVPINQSLAS

-1993 GFVKGVSDNAS
+1993 GFVKGVSDNSS

-2014 ESALTSAQ
+2014 EAALKSSQ

-2035 EIGGYVVDGFSNGID
+2035 EIGGYVVDGFTNGID
-2050 LNKEKAAKSA
+2050 ENKEKAAESA
-2060 EALAEVGVQT
+2060 ENLAKVGVET
-2070 AKSVLESLKDS
+2070 AKSVLGSLKDS
-2081 DSIFAEYVETVDE
+2081 NSVFAEYVENTDE
-2094 NGEAVEVTLEQAAEA
+2094 NGNAVEVTLEQAAEA

-2116 VKDSIKDATGMFD
+2116 VKDSIKDATGVFD

-2148 QITGITEWAEN
+2148 QITGITEWAAN

-2210 LNDKAAD
+2210 LNNKAAD

-2241 EMVKS
+2241 EMIKS

-2265 RRKVK
+2265 RKKVK

-2325 YGKKLYEESEYYK
+2325 YGRKLYEESEYYK

-2466 KTLADLEKQRAGL
+2466 KALADLEKQRAGL

-2500 LYGELEEL
+2500 LYGELEDL
-2508 ETQIEDAKNNIK
+2508 EKQIEDAKNNIK

-2642 DKLGEAGPDSYDYV
+2642 EKLGEAGSDSYDYV

-2813 EVALSAYRAAKKAL
+2813 EVALSAYRSAKKAL

-2857 VCQTASD
+2857 VCQTAAD

>member
-182 VAAMTNSEYESISQI
+182 VVAMTNSEYESISQI

-291 GAEFMSP
+291 GAEFISP

-310 NALRERINDVKTNIG
+310 NALRERINDVKANIG

-365 KNALGGISSI
+365 KNASGGISSI

-708 MMLAF
+708 MMIAF

-728 SIDSDKLTGALIG
+728 GIDSDKLTGALIG

-1059 ANAVKAVVLAIVSVV
+1059 ANAVKAVVLAIVSVI

-1229 FIGGIVGGLMSGV
+1229 FIGGIVGGMMSGV
-1242 SSALPQIGS
+1242 SSALPQIGA

-1261 PFFMGMGM
+1261 PFFIGMGM

-1395 AVKGAASAAKIMA
+1395 AVKGAAASAKIMA

-1526 AAKVLSELT
+1526 AAK
-1535 DSLPKTGG
+1535 
-1543 ISEFFTG
+1543 
-1550 KKSLSNFG
+1550 
-1558 ENLKAFGEGMSEY
+1558 
-1571 SKAVKEVD
+1571 
-1579 SGKITASANA
+1579 
-1589 AKALLE
+1589 ALLE

-1626 GEGMSEYSKAVKEVD
+1626 G
-1641 SGKITASANAAQTI
+1641 
-1655 AELVKMLPETGGIS
+1655 
-1669 EFFTGEQSLSNFS
+1669 
-1682 GNLKAFGE
+1682 
-1690 GMSQYSKAV
+1690 
-1699 KEVDSGKIT
+1699 
-1708 ASANAA
+1708 
-1714 QTIAELVDMLPETD
+1714 
-1728 SVKGFFTGE
+1728 
-1737 KSLSNFSENLKAFGK
+1737 K

-1760 VKEVDSGKITASANA
+1760 VKEVDSGKITASA
-1775 AQTIAELVDMLP
+1775 
-1787 ETDSVKGF
+1787 
-1795 FTGEKSLSNFSENLK
+1795 
-1810 AFGEGMS
+1810 
-1817 EYSKAVED
+1817 
-1825 VNSGKIVMSTNA
+1825 NA

-1963 TALSVPINQSLAS
+1963 TMLSVPINQSLAS

-1993 GFVKGVSDNAS
+1993 GFVKGVSDNSS

-2014 ESALTSAQ
+2014 EAALKSSQ

-2035 EIGGYVVDGFSNGID
+2035 EIGGYVVDGFTNGID
-2050 LNKEKAAKSA
+2050 ENKEKAAESA
-2060 EALAEVGVQT
+2060 ENLAKVGVET
-2070 AKSVLESLKDS
+2070 AKSVLGSLKDS
-2081 DSIFAEYVETVDE
+2081 NSVFAEYVENTDE
-2094 NGEAVEVTLEQAAEA
+2094 NGNAVEVTLEQAAEA

-2116 VKDSIKDATGMFD
+2116 VKDSIKDATGVFD

-2148 QITGITEWAEN
+2148 QITGITEWAAN

-2210 LNDKAAD
+2210 LNNKAAD

-2241 EMVKS
+2241 EMIKS

-2265 RRKVK
+2265 RKKVK

-2325 YGKKLYEESEYYK
+2325 YGRKLYEESEYYK

-2466 KTLADLEKQRAGL
+2466 KALADLEKQRAGL

-2500 LYGELEEL
+2500 LYGELEDL
-2508 ETQIEDAKNNIK
+2508 EKQIEDAKNNIK

-2642 DKLGEAGPDSYDYV
+2642 EKLGEAGSDSYDYV

-2813 EVALSAYRAAKKAL
+2813 EVALSAYRSAKKAL

-2857 VCQTASD
+2857 VCQTAAD

>member
-1 MGIAVDER
+1 
-9 VVEMRFDNHQFER
+9 
-22 GVQST
+22 
-27 MGALDKLKQSL
+27 
-38 KLDGASKGL
+38 
-47 DNVNQAAKNVSLDG
+47 
-61 IASGVAALEKRFST
+61 
-75 FGIVGMR
+75 
-82 VISNLTDSMMR
+82 
-93 FGRNTVGFVTDSIIG
+93 
-108 GGKRRAMN
+108 
-116 IENAH
+116 
-121 FQLQGLLKD
+121 
-130 EAKVQAVMDD
+130 
-140 AMDSVDGTA
+140 
-149 YAYDEAAKAA
+149 
-159 SQFAAS
+159 
-165 GMEAGEK
+165 
-172 MQASLRAITG
+172 
-182 VAAMTNSEYESISQI
+182 
-197 FTTVSGNG
+197 
-205 RLMGD
+205 
-210 QLLQLSS
+210 
-217 RGLNAAATLAD
+217 
-228 YMTKVGNG
+228 
-236 AKVTEGEVREMVSK
+236 
-250 GEISFDLFAA
+250 
-260 AMDDAFGEH
+260 
-269 AKKANETFTGA
+269 
-280 MSNVKASLSRI
+280 
-291 GAEFMSP
+291 
-298 LIVQNGPLVQFF
+298 
-310 NALRERINDVKTNIG
+310 
-325 PLAEL
+325 
-330 FTKSVSGMAQS
+330 
-341 AAKYLQ
+341 
-347 EMDLAKPFEAFYN
+347 
-360 IMDIF
+360 
-365 KNALGGISSI
+365 
-375 LMPIRFAFED
+375 
-385 IFPQSAVTALA
+385 
-396 DFTSKLKEFTSNLR
+396 
-410 LSHVDA
+410 
-416 VNLRNT
+416 
-422 FQGLFA
+422 
-428 VLDIAGR
+428 
-435 IIGGVVQAIFP
+435 
-446 MTKGVGGLGSAV
+446 
-458 LMVTGQIGT
+458 
-467 WLTALDDIIKKS
+467 
-479 GVFGSA
+479 
-485 AEKIGNVTGV
+485 
-495 VSQAIGKHV
+495 
-504 KGIVKAFS
+504 
-512 DFLGID
+512 
-518 FAAAAEARLN
+518 
-528 PFQKICEA
+528 
-536 VKLALDKLAAVF
+536 
-548 REISPVLAKFGEMIV
+548 
-563 DTLGKIGGGLQK
+563 
-575 AVHGE
+575 
-580 GFDSLIDLMNGG
+580 
-592 LMAGIGTGIMNFI
+592 
-605 GHIQK
+605 
-610 TVIKANGM
+610 
-618 FSNVNLILANVKNT
+618 
-632 LISYQAAL
+632 
-640 KADVLMKIAKAVAVL
+640 
-655 AGSLFVLALIDS
+655 
-667 EKLSGALAALSVLV
+667 
-681 VELSAAMAAFG
+681 
-692 KTLGGKG
+692 
-699 VMQLASAGT
+699 
-708 MMLAF
+708 
-713 STAILILSAALNVIS
+713 
-728 SIDSDKLTGALIG
+728 
-741 ITVLLGELLASSI
+741 
-754 ILSKWGGKV
+754 
-763 KTSAAGMILF
+763 
-773 ASAIYILTKAV
+773 
-784 KQLAQLDVKQLTKGL
+784 
-799 IGVGVLLA
+799 
-807 ELSAFMFA
+807 
-815 AKFGNFKVSSGLAMI
+815 
-830 ELAAALLILEKVVSG
+830 
-845 FGQMNT
+845 
-851 ESMARGLAGVAGAL
+851 
-865 LAVSASMRIMPKN
+865 
-878 MIALGLGLIEVSAAL
+878 
-893 KIIGEV
+893 
-899 VQETGKMGW
+899 
-908 EEIGKGLT
+908 
-916 VLSGSMVILAVALQA
+916 
-931 MKGTLG
+931 
-937 AAAAM
+937 
-942 LVLSIALNVFLPCL
+942 
-956 KALGSMSLVE
+956 
-966 IGTAIL
+966 
-972 ALAAAFTVLG
+972 
-982 IAGAVLGP
+982 
-990 LIPAILGLSGAL
+990 
-1002 ALFGIGVAA
+1002 
-1011 CGAGVLALSIGL
+1011 
-1023 ASLAASGVAGM
+1023 
-1034 MAFVTGLEILF
+1034 
-1045 VGILEIIAKSVESI
+1045 
-1059 ANAVKAVVLAIVSVV
+1059 
-1074 VECAPA
+1074 
-1080 IVEGVLALVEEV
+1080 
-1092 FKALSVHAPAIVN
+1092 
-1105 YLMDFLIG
+1105 
-1113 VMNALAERLPELVQA
+1113 
-1128 AINLIR
+1128 
-1134 TFFHSVIEVLK
+1134 
-1145 GMDTSSLVEMVE
+1145 
-1157 GIGFLTAIMYA
+1157 
-1168 LAGVAKLTPL
+1168 
-1178 AMKGVLG
+1178 
-1185 LGVVI
+1185 
-1190 AELAAVLAALGGLAQ
+1190 
-1205 IPYLEWLISEGGDLL
+1205 
-1220 KEIGTAIGK
+1220 
-1229 FIGGIVGGLMSGV
+1229 
-1242 SSALPQIGS
+1242 
-1251 DLSQFMENAA
+1251 
-1261 PFFMGMGM
+1261 
-1269 ITADTLAKAGFLS
+1269 
-1282 GILLIFG
+1282 
-1289 AADLIAGIT
+1289 
-1298 SFLTGGSS
+1298 
-1306 LPQIGTNLS
+1306 
-1315 DFLLNATPFFSGL
+1315 
-1328 ALVNEGAVKAAKN
+1328 
-1341 LAEMIML
+1341 
-1348 FTVSDFIQGITSWLT
+1348 
-1363 GGSSLA
+1363 
-1369 DFGTELVAFGP
+1369 
-1380 SIAEFAE
+1380 
-1387 TVKDVKPK
+1387 
-1395 AVKGAASAAKIMA
+1395 
-1408 EVADNLPGQDGLLQK
+1408 
-1423 IFGDKSLADFG
+1423 
-1434 SELLLFGPSIALF
+1434 
-1447 AETVKDVKPKAVKG
+1447 
-1461 AAAAASIMSEMASEL
+1461 
-1476 PETGGLKA
+1476 
-1484 VIFGDCT
+1484 
-1491 LSDFGAELVA
+1491 
-1501 FAPQIKKYADEV
+1501 
-1513 ADVKPEAVTATAN
+1513 
-1526 AAKVLSELT
+1526 
-1535 DSLPKTGG
+1535 
-1543 ISEFFTG
+1543 
-1550 KKSLSNFG
+1550 
-1558 ENLKAFGEGMSEY
+1558 
-1571 SKAVKEVD
+1571 
-1579 SGKITASANA
+1579 
-1589 AKALLE
+1589 
-1595 IVNSLPETG
+1595 
-1604 GISEFFTGKKSLS
+1604 
-1617 NFGENLKAF
+1617 
-1626 GEGMSEYSKAVKEVD
+1626 
-1641 SGKITASANAAQTI
+1641 
-1655 AELVKMLPETGGIS
+1655 
-1669 EFFTGEQSLSNFS
+1669 
-1682 GNLKAFGE
+1682 
-1690 GMSQYSKAV
+1690 
-1699 KEVDSGKIT
+1699 
-1708 ASANAA
+1708 
-1714 QTIAELVDMLPETD
+1714 
-1728 SVKGFFTGE
+1728 
-1737 KSLSNFSENLKAFGK
+1737 
-1752 GMSEYSKA
+1752 
-1760 VKEVDSGKITASANA
+1760 
-1775 AQTIAELVDMLP
+1775 MLP

-2642 DKLGEAGPDSYDYV
+2642 EKLGEAGPDSYDYV

>member
-182 VAAMTNSEYESISQI
+182 VVAMTNSEYESISQI

-291 GAEFMSP
+291 GAEFISP

-310 NALRERINDVKTNIG
+310 NALRERINDVKANIG

-365 KNALGGISSI
+365 KNASGGISSI

-548 REISPVLAKFGEMIV
+548 REISPVFAKFGEMIV

-708 MMLAF
+708 MMIAF

-728 SIDSDKLTGALIG
+728 GIDSDKLTGALIG

-1059 ANAVKAVVLAIVSVV
+1059 ANAVKAVVLAIVSVI

-1229 FIGGIVGGLMSGV
+1229 FIGGIVGGMMSGV
-1242 SSALPQIGS
+1242 SSALPQIGA

-1261 PFFMGMGM
+1261 PFFIGMGM

-1395 AVKGAASAAKIMA
+1395 AVKGAAASAKIMA

-1526 AAKVLSELT
+1526 AAK
-1535 DSLPKTGG
+1535 
-1543 ISEFFTG
+1543 
-1550 KKSLSNFG
+1550 
-1558 ENLKAFGEGMSEY
+1558 
-1571 SKAVKEVD
+1571 
-1579 SGKITASANA
+1579 
-1589 AKALLE
+1589 ALLE

-1626 GEGMSEYSKAVKEVD
+1626 GKGMSEYSKAVKEVD

-1655 AELVKMLPETGGIS
+1655 VELVKMLPKTGGIS
-1669 EFFTGEQSLSNFS
+1669 E
-1682 GNLKAFGE
+1682 
-1690 GMSQYSKAV
+1690 
-1699 KEVDSGKIT
+1699 
-1708 ASANAA
+1708 
-1714 QTIAELVDMLPETD
+1714 
-1728 SVKGFFTGE
+1728 FFTGE
-1737 KSLSNFSENLKAFGK
+1737 KSLSNFSGNLKAFGK

-1817 EYSKAVED
+1817 EYSKAVKEVD
-1825 VNSGKIVMSTNA
+1825 SGKIVMSTNA

-1963 TALSVPINQSLAS
+1963 TMLSVPINQSLAS

-1993 GFVKGVSDNAS
+1993 GFVKGVSDNSS

-2014 ESALTSAQ
+2014 EAALKSSQ

-2035 EIGGYVVDGFSNGID
+2035 EIGGYVVDGFTNGID
-2050 LNKEKAAKSA
+2050 ENKEKAAESA
-2060 EALAEVGVQT
+2060 ENLAKVGVET
-2070 AKSVLESLKDS
+2070 AKSVLGSLKDS
-2081 DSIFAEYVETVDE
+2081 NSVFAEYVENTDE
-2094 NGEAVEVTLEQAAEA
+2094 NGNAVEVTLEQAAEA

-2116 VKDSIKDATGMFD
+2116 VKDSIKDATGVFD

-2148 QITGITEWAEN
+2148 QITGITEWAAN

-2210 LNDKAAD
+2210 LNNKAAD

-2241 EMVKS
+2241 EMIKS

-2265 RRKVK
+2265 RKKVK

-2325 YGKKLYEESEYYK
+2325 YGRKLYEESEYYK

-2466 KTLADLEKQRAGL
+2466 KALADLEKQRAGL

-2500 LYGELEEL
+2500 LYGELEDL
-2508 ETQIEDAKNNIK
+2508 EKQIEDAKNNIK

-2642 DKLGEAGPDSYDYV
+2642 EKLGEAGSDSYDYV

-2813 EVALSAYRAAKKAL
+2813 EVALSAYRSAKKAL

-2857 VCQTASD
+2857 VCQTAAD

>member
-182 VAAMTNSEYESISQI
+182 VVAMTNSEYESISQI

-291 GAEFMSP
+291 GAEFISP

-310 NALRERINDVKTNIG
+310 NALRERINDVKANIG

-365 KNALGGISSI
+365 KNASGGISSI

-708 MMLAF
+708 MMIAF

-728 SIDSDKLTGALIG
+728 GIDSDKLTGALIG

-1059 ANAVKAVVLAIVSVV
+1059 ANAVKAVVLAIVSVI

-1229 FIGGIVGGLMSGV
+1229 FIGGIVGGMMSGV
-1242 SSALPQIGS
+1242 SSALPQIGA

-1261 PFFMGMGM
+1261 PFFIGMGM

-1395 AVKGAASAAKIMA
+1395 AVKGAAASAKIMA

-1526 AAKVLSELT
+1526 AAK
-1535 DSLPKTGG
+1535 
-1543 ISEFFTG
+1543 
-1550 KKSLSNFG
+1550 
-1558 ENLKAFGEGMSEY
+1558 
-1571 SKAVKEVD
+1571 
-1579 SGKITASANA
+1579 
-1589 AKALLE
+1589 ALLE

-1617 NFGENLKAF
+1617 NFG
-1626 GEGMSEYSKAVKEVD
+1626 
-1641 SGKITASANAAQTI
+1641 
-1655 AELVKMLPETGGIS
+1655 
-1669 EFFTGEQSLSNFS
+1669 
-1682 GNLKAFGE
+1682 
-1690 GMSQYSKAV
+1690 
-1699 KEVDSGKIT
+1699 
-1708 ASANAA
+1708 
-1714 QTIAELVDMLPETD
+1714 
-1728 SVKGFFTGE
+1728 
-1737 KSLSNFSENLKAFGK
+1737 ENLKAFGK

-1795 FTGEKSLSNFSENLK
+1795 FTGEKSLSNFSGNLK
-1810 AFGEGMS
+1810 AFGKGMS
-1817 EYSKAVED
+1817 EYSKAVKEVD
-1825 VNSGKIVMSTNA
+1825 SGKIVMSTNA

-1963 TALSVPINQSLAS
+1963 TMLSVPINQSLAS

-1993 GFVKGVSDNAS
+1993 GFVKGVSDNSS

-2014 ESALTSAQ
+2014 EAALKSSQ

-2035 EIGGYVVDGFSNGID
+2035 EIGGYVVDGFTNGID
-2050 LNKEKAAKSA
+2050 ENKEKAAESA
-2060 EALAEVGVQT
+2060 ENLAKVGVET
-2070 AKSVLESLKDS
+2070 AKSVLGSLKDS
-2081 DSIFAEYVETVDE
+2081 NSVFAEYVENTDE
-2094 NGEAVEVTLEQAAEA
+2094 NGNAVEVTLEQAAEA

-2116 VKDSIKDATGMFD
+2116 VKDSIKDATGVFD

-2148 QITGITEWAEN
+2148 QITGITEWAAN

-2210 LNDKAAD
+2210 LNNKAAD

-2241 EMVKS
+2241 EMIKS

-2265 RRKVK
+2265 RKKVK

-2325 YGKKLYEESEYYK
+2325 YGRKLYEESEYYK

-2466 KTLADLEKQRAGL
+2466 KALADLEKQRAGL

-2500 LYGELEEL
+2500 LYGELEDL
-2508 ETQIEDAKNNIK
+2508 EKQIEDAKNNIK

-2642 DKLGEAGPDSYDYV
+2642 EKLGEAGSDSYDYV

-2813 EVALSAYRAAKKAL
+2813 EVALSAYRSAKKAL

-2857 VCQTASD
+2857 VCQTAAD

>member
-1589 AKALLE
+1589 A
-1595 IVNSLPETG
+1595 
-1604 GISEFFTGKKSLS
+1604 
-1617 NFGENLKAF
+1617 
-1626 GEGMSEYSKAVKEVD
+1626 
-1641 SGKITASANAAQTI
+1641 QTI

-1690 GMSQYSKAV
+1690 GMSQ
-1699 KEVDSGKIT
+1699 
-1708 ASANAA
+1708 
-1714 QTIAELVDMLPETD
+1714 
-1728 SVKGFFTGE
+1728 
-1737 KSLSNFSENLKAFGK
+1737 
-1752 GMSEYSKA
+1752 YSKA

>member
-61 IASGVAALEKRFST
+61 IASGVVALEKRFST

-250 GEISFDLFAA
+250 GGISFDLFAA

-310 NALRERINDVKTNIG
+310 NALRERINDVKANIG

-518 FAAAAEARLN
+518 FAAAEARLN

-632 LISYQAAL
+632 LISYQASL

-708 MMLAF
+708 MMIAF

-728 SIDSDKLTGALIG
+728 GIDSDKLTGALIG

-784 KQLAQLDVKQLTKGL
+784 KQLAQIDVKQLTKGL

-851 ESMARGLAGVAGAL
+851 ESMARGLASVAGAL

-1080 IVEGVLALVEEV
+1080 IVEGVLTLVEEV
-1092 FKALSVHAPAIVN
+1092 FKALSIHAPVIVN

-1113 VMNALAERLPELVQA
+1113 VMNALAKRLPELVQA
-1128 AINLIR
+1128 AVNLIR

-1145 GMDTSSLVEMVE
+1145 GMDTAALVEMVE

-1550 KKSLSNFG
+1550 KKSLSNFSG
-1558 ENLKAFGEGMSEY
+1558 NLKAFG
-1571 SKAVKEVD
+1571 K
-1579 SGKITASANA
+1579 
-1589 AKALLE
+1589 
-1595 IVNSLPETG
+1595 
-1604 GISEFFTGKKSLS
+1604 
-1617 NFGENLKAF
+1617 
-1626 GEGMSEYSKAVKEVD
+1626 GMSEYSKAVKEVD

-1714 QTIAELVDMLPETD
+1714 QSIAELINMLPETD

-1817 EYSKAVED
+1817 EYSKAVKEVD
-1825 VNSGKIVMSTNA
+1825 SGKIVMSTNA

-1963 TALSVPINQSLAS
+1963 TMLSVPINQSLAS

-1993 GFVKGVSDNAS
+1993 GFVKGVSDNSS

-2014 ESALTSAQ
+2014 EAALKSSQ

-2035 EIGGYVVDGFSNGID
+2035 EIGGYVVDGFTNGID
-2050 LNKEKAAKSA
+2050 ENKEKAAESA
-2060 EALAEVGVQT
+2060 ENLAKVGVET
-2070 AKSVLESLKDS
+2070 AKSVLGSLKDS
-2081 DSIFAEYVETVDE
+2081 NSVFAEYVENTDE
-2094 NGEAVEVTLEQAAEA
+2094 NGNAVEVTLEQAAEA
-2109 FKSFRNS
+2109 FQSFRNS
-2116 VKDSIKDATGMFD
+2116 VKDSIKDATGVFD

-2148 QITGITEWAEN
+2148 QITGITEWAAN

-2235 KGLTKG
+2235 KGFTKG
-2241 EMVKS
+2241 VMVKS

-2265 RRKVK
+2265 RKKVK
-2270 ESFGGM
+2270 ESFGSM

-2355 NENSKLQKQL
+2355 NENLKLQKQL

-2642 DKLGEAGPDSYDYV
+2642 EKLGEAGPDSYDYV

>member
-182 VAAMTNSEYESISQI
+182 VVAMTNSEYESISQI

-291 GAEFMSP
+291 GAEFISP

-310 NALRERINDVKTNIG
+310 NALRERINDVKANIG

-365 KNALGGISSI
+365 KNASGGISSI

-708 MMLAF
+708 MMIAF

-728 SIDSDKLTGALIG
+728 GIDSDKLTGALIG

-1059 ANAVKAVVLAIVSVV
+1059 ANAVKAVVLAIVSVI

-1229 FIGGIVGGLMSGV
+1229 FIGGIVGGMMSGV
-1242 SSALPQIGS
+1242 SSALPQIGA

-1261 PFFMGMGM
+1261 PFFIGMGM

-1395 AVKGAASAAKIMA
+1395 AVKGAAASAKIMA

-1526 AAKVLSELT
+1526 AAK
-1535 DSLPKTGG
+1535 
-1543 ISEFFTG
+1543 
-1550 KKSLSNFG
+1550 
-1558 ENLKAFGEGMSEY
+1558 
-1571 SKAVKEVD
+1571 
-1579 SGKITASANA
+1579 
-1589 AKALLE
+1589 ALLE

-1626 GEGMSEYSKAVKEVD
+1626 G
-1641 SGKITASANAAQTI
+1641 
-1655 AELVKMLPETGGIS
+1655 
-1669 EFFTGEQSLSNFS
+1669 
-1682 GNLKAFGE
+1682 
-1690 GMSQYSKAV
+1690 
-1699 KEVDSGKIT
+1699 
-1708 ASANAA
+1708 
-1714 QTIAELVDMLPETD
+1714 
-1728 SVKGFFTGE
+1728 
-1737 KSLSNFSENLKAFGK
+1737 K

-1775 AQTIAELVDMLP
+1775 AQTIVELVKMLP
-1787 ETDSVKGF
+1787 KTGGISEF

-1817 EYSKAVED
+1817 EYSKAVKEVD
-1825 VNSGKIVMSTNA
+1825 SGKIVMSTNA

-1963 TALSVPINQSLAS
+1963 TMLSVPINQSLAS

-1993 GFVKGVSDNAS
+1993 GFVKGVSDNSS

-2014 ESALTSAQ
+2014 EAALKSSQ

-2035 EIGGYVVDGFSNGID
+2035 EIGGYVVDGFTNGID
-2050 LNKEKAAKSA
+2050 ENKEKAAESA
-2060 EALAEVGVQT
+2060 ENLAKVGVET
-2070 AKSVLESLKDS
+2070 AKSVLGSLKDS
-2081 DSIFAEYVETVDE
+2081 NSVFAEYVENTDE
-2094 NGEAVEVTLEQAAEA
+2094 NGNAVEVTLEQAAEA

-2116 VKDSIKDATGMFD
+2116 VKDSIKDATGVFD

-2148 QITGITEWAEN
+2148 QITGITEWAAN

-2210 LNDKAAD
+2210 LNNKAAD

-2241 EMVKS
+2241 EMIKS

-2265 RRKVK
+2265 RKKVK

-2325 YGKKLYEESEYYK
+2325 YGRKLYEESEYYK

-2466 KTLADLEKQRAGL
+2466 KALADLEKQRAGL

-2500 LYGELEEL
+2500 LYGELEDL
-2508 ETQIEDAKNNIK
+2508 EKQIEDAKNNIK

-2642 DKLGEAGPDSYDYV
+2642 EKLGEAGSDSYDYV

-2813 EVALSAYRAAKKAL
+2813 EVALSAYRSAKKAL

-2857 VCQTASD
+2857 VCQTAAD

>member
-182 VAAMTNSEYESISQI
+182 VVAMTNSEYESISQI

-291 GAEFMSP
+291 GAEFISP

-310 NALRERINDVKTNIG
+310 NALRERINDVKANIG

-365 KNALGGISSI
+365 KNASGGISSI

-708 MMLAF
+708 MMIAF

-728 SIDSDKLTGALIG
+728 GIDSDKLTGALIG

-1059 ANAVKAVVLAIVSVV
+1059 ANAVKAVVLAIVSVI

-1229 FIGGIVGGLMSGV
+1229 FIGGIVGGMMSGV
-1242 SSALPQIGS
+1242 SSALPQIGA

-1261 PFFMGMGM
+1261 PFFIGMGM

-1395 AVKGAASAAKIMA
+1395 AVKGAAASAKIMA

-1526 AAKVLSELT
+1526 AAK
-1535 DSLPKTGG
+1535 
-1543 ISEFFTG
+1543 
-1550 KKSLSNFG
+1550 
-1558 ENLKAFGEGMSEY
+1558 
-1571 SKAVKEVD
+1571 
-1579 SGKITASANA
+1579 
-1589 AKALLE
+1589 ALLE

-1626 GEGMSEYSKAVKEVD
+1626 GKGMSEYSKAVKEVD

-1655 AELVKMLPETGGIS
+1655 VELVKMLPKTGGIS
-1669 EFFTGEQSLSNFS
+1669 E
-1682 GNLKAFGE
+1682 
-1690 GMSQYSKAV
+1690 
-1699 KEVDSGKIT
+1699 
-1708 ASANAA
+1708 
-1714 QTIAELVDMLPETD
+1714 
-1728 SVKGFFTGE
+1728 FFTGE
-1737 KSLSNFSENLKAFGK
+1737 KSLSNFSGNLKAFGK

-1817 EYSKAVED
+1817 EYSKAVKEVD
-1825 VNSGKIVMSTNA
+1825 SGKIVMSTNA

-1963 TALSVPINQSLAS
+1963 TMLSVPINQSLAS

-1993 GFVKGVSDNAS
+1993 GFVKGVSDNSS

-2014 ESALTSAQ
+2014 EAALKSSQ

-2035 EIGGYVVDGFSNGID
+2035 EIGGYVVDGFTNGID
-2050 LNKEKAAKSA
+2050 ENKEKAAESA
-2060 EALAEVGVQT
+2060 ENLAKVGVET
-2070 AKSVLESLKDS
+2070 AKSVLGSLKDS
-2081 DSIFAEYVETVDE
+2081 NSVFAEYVENTDE
-2094 NGEAVEVTLEQAAEA
+2094 NGNAVEVTLEQAAEA

-2116 VKDSIKDATGMFD
+2116 VKDSIKDATGVFD

-2148 QITGITEWAEN
+2148 QITGITEWAAN

-2210 LNDKAAD
+2210 LNNKAAD

-2241 EMVKS
+2241 EMIKS

-2265 RRKVK
+2265 RKKVK

-2325 YGKKLYEESEYYK
+2325 YGRKLYEESEYYK

-2466 KTLADLEKQRAGL
+2466 KALADLEKQRAGL

-2500 LYGELEEL
+2500 LYGELEDL
-2508 ETQIEDAKNNIK
+2508 EKQIEDAKNNIK

-2642 DKLGEAGPDSYDYV
+2642 EKLGEAGSDSYDYV

-2813 EVALSAYRAAKKAL
+2813 EVALSAYRSAKKAL

-2857 VCQTASD
+2857 VCQTAAD

>member
-182 VAAMTNSEYESISQI
+182 VVAMTNSEYESISQI

-291 GAEFMSP
+291 GAEFISP

-310 NALRERINDVKTNIG
+310 NALRERINDVKANIG

-365 KNALGGISSI
+365 KNASGGISSI

-708 MMLAF
+708 MMIAF

-728 SIDSDKLTGALIG
+728 GIDSDKLTGALIG

-1059 ANAVKAVVLAIVSVV
+1059 ANAVKAVVLAIVSVI

-1229 FIGGIVGGLMSGV
+1229 FIGGIVGGMMSGV
-1242 SSALPQIGS
+1242 SSALPQIGA

-1261 PFFMGMGM
+1261 PFFIGMGM

-1395 AVKGAASAAKIMA
+1395 AVKGAAASAKIMA

-1526 AAKVLSELT
+1526 AAK
-1535 DSLPKTGG
+1535 
-1543 ISEFFTG
+1543 
-1550 KKSLSNFG
+1550 
-1558 ENLKAFGEGMSEY
+1558 
-1571 SKAVKEVD
+1571 
-1579 SGKITASANA
+1579 
-1589 AKALLE
+1589 ALLE

-1626 GEGMSEYSKAVKEVD
+1626 G
-1641 SGKITASANAAQTI
+1641 
-1655 AELVKMLPETGGIS
+1655 
-1669 EFFTGEQSLSNFS
+1669 
-1682 GNLKAFGE
+1682 
-1690 GMSQYSKAV
+1690 
-1699 KEVDSGKIT
+1699 
-1708 ASANAA
+1708 
-1714 QTIAELVDMLPETD
+1714 
-1728 SVKGFFTGE
+1728 
-1737 KSLSNFSENLKAFGK
+1737 K

-1775 AQTIAELVDMLP
+1775 AQTIVELVKMLP
-1787 ETDSVKGF
+1787 KTGGISEF
-1795 FTGEKSLSNFSENLK
+1795 FTGEKSLSNFSGNLK
-1810 AFGEGMS
+1810 AFGKGMS
-1817 EYSKAVED
+1817 EYSKAVKEVD
-1825 VNSGKIVMSTNA
+1825 SGKIVMSTNA

-1963 TALSVPINQSLAS
+1963 TMLSVPINQSLAS

-1993 GFVKGVSDNAS
+1993 GFVKGVSDNSS

-2014 ESALTSAQ
+2014 EAALKSSQ

-2035 EIGGYVVDGFSNGID
+2035 EIGGYVVDGFTNGID
-2050 LNKEKAAKSA
+2050 ENKEKAAESA
-2060 EALAEVGVQT
+2060 ENLAKVGVET
-2070 AKSVLESLKDS
+2070 AKSVLGSLKDS
-2081 DSIFAEYVETVDE
+2081 NSVFAEYVENTDE
-2094 NGEAVEVTLEQAAEA
+2094 NGNAVEVTLEQAAEA

-2116 VKDSIKDATGMFD
+2116 VKDSIKDATGVFD

-2148 QITGITEWAEN
+2148 QITGITEWAAN

-2210 LNDKAAD
+2210 LNNKAAD

-2241 EMVKS
+2241 EMIKS

-2265 RRKVK
+2265 RKKVK

-2325 YGKKLYEESEYYK
+2325 YGRKLYEESEYYK

-2466 KTLADLEKQRAGL
+2466 KALADLEKQRAGL

-2500 LYGELEEL
+2500 LYGELEDL
-2508 ETQIEDAKNNIK
+2508 EKQIEDAKNNIK

-2642 DKLGEAGPDSYDYV
+2642 EKLGEAGSDSYDYV

-2813 EVALSAYRAAKKAL
+2813 EVALSAYRSAKKAL

-2857 VCQTASD
+2857 VCQTAAD

>member
-182 VAAMTNSEYESISQI
+182 VVAMTNSEYESISQI

-291 GAEFMSP
+291 GAEFISP

-310 NALRERINDVKTNIG
+310 NALRERINDVKANIG

-365 KNALGGISSI
+365 KNASGGISSI

-708 MMLAF
+708 MMIAF

-728 SIDSDKLTGALIG
+728 GIDSDKLTGALIG

-1059 ANAVKAVVLAIVSVV
+1059 ANAVKAVVLAIVSVI

-1229 FIGGIVGGLMSGV
+1229 FIGGIVGGMMSGV
-1242 SSALPQIGS
+1242 SSALPQIGA

-1261 PFFMGMGM
+1261 PFFIGMGM

-1395 AVKGAASAAKIMA
+1395 AVKGAA
-1408 EVADNLPGQDGLLQK
+1408 
-1423 IFGDKSLADFG
+1423 
-1434 SELLLFGPSIALF
+1434 
-1447 AETVKDVKPKAVKG
+1447 
-1461 AAAAASIMSEMASEL
+1461 AAASIMSEMASEL

-1526 AAKVLSELT
+1526 AAK
-1535 DSLPKTGG
+1535 
-1543 ISEFFTG
+1543 
-1550 KKSLSNFG
+1550 
-1558 ENLKAFGEGMSEY
+1558 
-1571 SKAVKEVD
+1571 
-1579 SGKITASANA
+1579 
-1589 AKALLE
+1589 ALLE

-1617 NFGENLKAF
+1617 NFG
-1626 GEGMSEYSKAVKEVD
+1626 
-1641 SGKITASANAAQTI
+1641 
-1655 AELVKMLPETGGIS
+1655 
-1669 EFFTGEQSLSNFS
+1669 
-1682 GNLKAFGE
+1682 
-1690 GMSQYSKAV
+1690 
-1699 KEVDSGKIT
+1699 
-1708 ASANAA
+1708 
-1714 QTIAELVDMLPETD
+1714 
-1728 SVKGFFTGE
+1728 
-1737 KSLSNFSENLKAFGK
+1737 ENLKAFGK

-1817 EYSKAVED
+1817 EYSKAVKEVD
-1825 VNSGKIVMSTNA
+1825 SGKIVMSTNA

-1963 TALSVPINQSLAS
+1963 TMLSVPINQSLAS

-1993 GFVKGVSDNAS
+1993 GFVKGVSDNSS

-2014 ESALTSAQ
+2014 EAALKSSQ

-2035 EIGGYVVDGFSNGID
+2035 EIGGYVVDGFTNGID
-2050 LNKEKAAKSA
+2050 ENKEKAAESA
-2060 EALAEVGVQT
+2060 ENLAKVGVET
-2070 AKSVLESLKDS
+2070 AKSVLGSLKDS
-2081 DSIFAEYVETVDE
+2081 NSVFAEYVENTDE
-2094 NGEAVEVTLEQAAEA
+2094 NGNAVEVTLEQAAEA

-2116 VKDSIKDATGMFD
+2116 VKDSIKDATGVFD

-2148 QITGITEWAEN
+2148 QITGITEWAAN

-2210 LNDKAAD
+2210 LNNKAAD

-2241 EMVKS
+2241 EMIKS

-2265 RRKVK
+2265 RKKVK

-2325 YGKKLYEESEYYK
+2325 YGRKLYEESEYYK

-2466 KTLADLEKQRAGL
+2466 KALADLEKQRAGL

-2500 LYGELEEL
+2500 LYGELEDL
-2508 ETQIEDAKNNIK
+2508 EKQIEDAKNNIK

-2642 DKLGEAGPDSYDYV
+2642 EKLGEAGSDSYDYV

-2813 EVALSAYRAAKKAL
+2813 EVALSAYRSAKKAL

-2857 VCQTASD
+2857 VCQTAAD

>member
-1395 AVKGAASAAKIMA
+1395 AVKGAA
-1408 EVADNLPGQDGLLQK
+1408 
-1423 IFGDKSLADFG
+1423 
-1434 SELLLFGPSIALF
+1434 
-1447 AETVKDVKPKAVKG
+1447 
-1461 AAAAASIMSEMASEL
+1461 AAASIMSEMASEL

-1589 AKALLE
+1589 A
-1595 IVNSLPETG
+1595 
-1604 GISEFFTGKKSLS
+1604 
-1617 NFGENLKAF
+1617 
-1626 GEGMSEYSKAVKEVD
+1626 
-1641 SGKITASANAAQTI
+1641 QTI

-1690 GMSQYSKAV
+1690 GMSQ
-1699 KEVDSGKIT
+1699 
-1708 ASANAA
+1708 
-1714 QTIAELVDMLPETD
+1714 
-1728 SVKGFFTGE
+1728 
-1737 KSLSNFSENLKAFGK
+1737 
-1752 GMSEYSKA
+1752 YSKA

>member
-1 MGIAVDER
+1 M
-9 VVEMRFDNHQFER
+9 
-22 GVQST
+22 
-27 MGALDKLKQSL
+27 
-38 KLDGASKGL
+38 
-47 DNVNQAAKNVSLDG
+47 
-61 IASGVAALEKRFST
+61 
-75 FGIVGMR
+75 
-82 VISNLTDSMMR
+82 
-93 FGRNTVGFVTDSIIG
+93 
-108 GGKRRAMN
+108 
-116 IENAH
+116 
-121 FQLQGLLKD
+121 
-130 EAKVQAVMDD
+130 
-140 AMDSVDGTA
+140 
-149 YAYDEAAKAA
+149 
-159 SQFAAS
+159 
-165 GMEAGEK
+165 
-172 MQASLRAITG
+172 
-182 VAAMTNSEYESISQI
+182 
-197 FTTVSGNG
+197 
-205 RLMGD
+205 
-210 QLLQLSS
+210 
-217 RGLNAAATLAD
+217 
-228 YMTKVGNG
+228 
-236 AKVTEGEVREMVSK
+236 
-250 GEISFDLFAA
+250 
-260 AMDDAFGEH
+260 
-269 AKKANETFTGA
+269 
-280 MSNVKASLSRI
+280 
-291 GAEFMSP
+291 
-298 LIVQNGPLVQFF
+298 
-310 NALRERINDVKTNIG
+310 
-325 PLAEL
+325 
-330 FTKSVSGMAQS
+330 
-341 AAKYLQ
+341 
-347 EMDLAKPFEAFYN
+347 
-360 IMDIF
+360 
-365 KNALGGISSI
+365 
-375 LMPIRFAFED
+375 
-385 IFPQSAVTALA
+385 
-396 DFTSKLKEFTSNLR
+396 
-410 LSHVDA
+410 
-416 VNLRNT
+416 
-422 FQGLFA
+422 
-428 VLDIAGR
+428 
-435 IIGGVVQAIFP
+435 
-446 MTKGVGGLGSAV
+446 
-458 LMVTGQIGT
+458 
-467 WLTALDDIIKKS
+467 
-479 GVFGSA
+479 
-485 AEKIGNVTGV
+485 TGV

-1558 ENLKAFGEGMSEY
+1558 
-1571 SKAVKEVD
+1571 
-1579 SGKITASANA
+1579 
-1589 AKALLE
+1589 
-1595 IVNSLPETG
+1595 
-1604 GISEFFTGKKSLS
+1604 
-1617 NFGENLKAF
+1617 
-1626 GEGMSEYSKAVKEVD
+1626 
-1641 SGKITASANAAQTI
+1641 
-1655 AELVKMLPETGGIS
+1655 
-1669 EFFTGEQSLSNFS
+1669 
-1682 GNLKAFGE
+1682 
-1690 GMSQYSKAV
+1690 
-1699 KEVDSGKIT
+1699 
-1708 ASANAA
+1708 
-1714 QTIAELVDMLPETD
+1714 
-1728 SVKGFFTGE
+1728 
-1737 KSLSNFSENLKAFGK
+1737 
-1752 GMSEYSKA
+1752 
-1760 VKEVDSGKITASANA
+1760 
-1775 AQTIAELVDMLP
+1775 
-1787 ETDSVKGF
+1787 
-1795 FTGEKSLSNFSENLK
+1795 ENLK

>member
-61 IASGVAALEKRFST
+61 IASGVVALEKRFST

-291 GAEFMSP
+291 GAEFISP

-310 NALRERINDVKTNIG
+310 NALRERINDVKANIG

-518 FAAAAEARLN
+518 FAAAEARLN

-632 LISYQAAL
+632 LISYQASL

-708 MMLAF
+708 MMIAF

-728 SIDSDKLTGALIG
+728 SIDSDKLTGSLIG

-1080 IVEGVLALVEEV
+1080 IVEGVLTLVEEV
-1092 FKALSVHAPAIVN
+1092 FKALSIHAPVIVN

-1113 VMNALAERLPELVQA
+1113 VMNALAKRLPELVQA
-1128 AINLIR
+1128 AVNLIR

-1145 GMDTSSLVEMVE
+1145 GMDTAALVEMVE

-1604 GISEFFTGKKSLS
+1604 GISEFFTGEKSLS
-1617 NFGENLKAF
+1617 NFSGNLKAF
-1626 GEGMSEYSKAVKEVD
+1626 GKGMSEYSKAVKEVD
-1641 SGKITASANAAQTI
+1641 SGKITASANAAQSI
-1655 AELVKMLPETGGIS
+1655 AELI
-1669 EFFTGEQSLSNFS
+1669 N
-1682 GNLKAFGE
+1682 
-1690 GMSQYSKAV
+1690 
-1699 KEVDSGKIT
+1699 
-1708 ASANAA
+1708 
-1714 QTIAELVDMLPETD
+1714 MLPETD

-2301 FLSGSKNIVASA
+2301 FLSGSKNIVAST

-2642 DKLGEAGPDSYDYV
+2642 EKLGEAGPDSYDYV

-2779 SISKKKGKKLAKN
+2779 SISKKKGKKIAKN
-2792 LVDGMSNGL
+2792 LIDGMSNGL

>member
-182 VAAMTNSEYESISQI
+182 VVAMTNSEYESISQI

-291 GAEFMSP
+291 GAEFISP

-310 NALRERINDVKTNIG
+310 NALRERINDVKANIG

-365 KNALGGISSI
+365 KNASGGISSI

-708 MMLAF
+708 MMIAF

-728 SIDSDKLTGALIG
+728 GIDSDKLTGALIG

-1059 ANAVKAVVLAIVSVV
+1059 ANAVKAVVLAIVSVI

-1205 IPYLEWLISEGGDLL
+1205 IPYLEWLVSEGGDLL

-1229 FIGGIVGGLMSGV
+1229 FIGGIVGGMMSGV
-1242 SSALPQIGS
+1242 SSALPQIGA

-1261 PFFMGMGM
+1261 PFFIGMGM

-1395 AVKGAASAAKIMA
+1395 AVKGAAASAKIMA

-1526 AAKVLSELT
+1526 AAK
-1535 DSLPKTGG
+1535 
-1543 ISEFFTG
+1543 
-1550 KKSLSNFG
+1550 
-1558 ENLKAFGEGMSEY
+1558 
-1571 SKAVKEVD
+1571 
-1579 SGKITASANA
+1579 
-1589 AKALLE
+1589 ALLE

-1626 GEGMSEYSKAVKEVD
+1626 GKGMSEYSKAVKEVD

-1655 AELVKMLPETGGIS
+1655 VELVKMLPKTGGIS
-1669 EFFTGEQSLSNFS
+1669 EFFTGEKSLSNFS
-1682 GNLKAFGE
+1682 GNLKAFGK
-1690 GMSQYSKAV
+1690 GMSEYSKAV

-1760 VKEVDSGKITASANA
+1760 VKEVD
-1775 AQTIAELVDMLP
+1775 
-1787 ETDSVKGF
+1787 
-1795 FTGEKSLSNFSENLK
+1795 
-1810 AFGEGMS
+1810 
-1817 EYSKAVED
+1817 
-1825 VNSGKIVMSTNA
+1825 SGKIVMSTNA

-1963 TALSVPINQSLAS
+1963 TMLSVPINQSLAS

-1993 GFVKGVSDNAS
+1993 GFVKGVSDNSS

-2014 ESALTSAQ
+2014 EAALKSSQ

-2035 EIGGYVVDGFSNGID
+2035 EIGGYVVDGFTNGID
-2050 LNKEKAAKSA
+2050 ENKEKAAESA
-2060 EALAEVGVQT
+2060 ENLAKVGVET
-2070 AKSVLESLKDS
+2070 AKSVLGSLKDS
-2081 DSIFAEYVETVDE
+2081 NSVFAEYVENTDE
-2094 NGEAVEVTLEQAAEA
+2094 NGNAVEVTLEQAAEA

-2116 VKDSIKDATGMFD
+2116 VKDSIKDATGVFD

-2148 QITGITEWAEN
+2148 QITGITEWAAN

-2210 LNDKAAD
+2210 LNNKAAD

-2241 EMVKS
+2241 EMIKS

-2265 RRKVK
+2265 RKKVK

-2325 YGKKLYEESEYYK
+2325 YGRKLYEESEYYK

-2466 KTLADLEKQRAGL
+2466 KALADLEKQRAGL

-2500 LYGELEEL
+2500 LYGELEDL
-2508 ETQIEDAKNNIK
+2508 EKQIEDAKNNIK

-2642 DKLGEAGPDSYDYV
+2642 EKLGEAGSDSYDYV

-2813 EVALSAYRAAKKAL
+2813 EVALSAYRSAKKAL

-2857 VCQTASD
+2857 VCQTAAD